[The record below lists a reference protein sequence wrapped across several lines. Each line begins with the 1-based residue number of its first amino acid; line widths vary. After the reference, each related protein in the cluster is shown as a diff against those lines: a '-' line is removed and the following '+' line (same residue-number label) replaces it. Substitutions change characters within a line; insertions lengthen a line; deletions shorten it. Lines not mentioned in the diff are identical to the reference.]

1 MRFIYTERFRK
12 SYEEAPT
19 PIKKTFEKQAA
30 FLTDNLR
37 HPSLKAK
44 KYDEKRDIWQ
54 ARVTGSWRFYFR
66 IEGDAY
72 TLLDIMPH
80 PK

>member
-12 SYEEAPT
+12 SFDEAPDL
-19 PIKKTFEKQAA
+19 IKKAFAKQAG
-30 FLTDNLR
+30 FLATNLR

-66 IEGDAY
+66 IEGDTY
-72 TLLDIMPH
+72 VLLDIIPH

>member
-12 SYEEAPT
+12 SYEAAPAAVQ
-19 PIKKTFEKQAA
+19 KAFDKQAA
-30 FLTDNLR
+30 FLADNLR

-66 IEGDAY
+66 IEQDTY
-72 TLLDIMPH
+72 TLLDLIPH

>member
-1 MRFIYTERFRK
+1 MRFIYTERLRK
-12 SYEEAPT
+12 SLDEVPDH
-19 PIKKTFEKQAA
+19 IKKAFAKQSG
-30 FLTDNLR
+30 FLAVNLR

-54 ARVTGSWRFYFR
+54 ARVTDSWRLYFR

-72 TLLDIMPH
+72 ILLDLIPH